1 MPRLIM
7 LTLMLLAALSALV
20 AQSGSHGSYLDE
32 DYAPGYP
39 DYGFPQPGIGQ
50 LLQVWEGRFVPQLP
64 EDEQDAALD
73 LLAELRA
80 RIWQL
85 SQPSQPA
92 HGHGAFPR
100 PMHPRD
106 FEQFEEDVKDAFFG
120 DDALHLI
127 NLVAE
132 DNYFSA
138 SQIVAVLDQLT
149 WSDDK
154 LDALRA
160 MFPRCV
166 DKRNKYKILACFT
179 YSSDKDEAE
188 KIIRARP

>member
-7 LTLMLLAALSALV
+7 LTLMLLAVLSALF
-20 AQSGSHGSYLDE
+20 AQSGSHGSYLE
-32 DYAPGYP
+32 DSYAPDFP
-39 DYGFPQPGIGQ
+39 DNGSPQPGIWQ
-50 LLQVWEGRFVPQLP
+50 LLQLWEDRFVPQLP

-73 LLAELRA
+73 LLSGLRSE
-80 RIWQL
+80 IWQL

-106 FEQFEEDVKDAFFG
+106 FEQFEEEVKDAFFG

-127 NLVAE
+127 ELVAE

-138 SQIVAVLDQLT
+138 SQIASVLDQLT

-154 LDALRA
+154 LDALRV

-179 YSSDKDEAE
+179 YSSDKNEAE
-188 KIIRARP
+188 EIIRARP